1 MRLYLIVILS
11 ILTLSIYSQNNNGVN
26 TSTTPPDSSFAVDD
40 TSGGFG
46 YFYSEEE
53 ENKYLNYKPILGLGF
68 GTITYFG
75 DVRDVYYSNP
85 LVGLKA
91 LNFSVAK
98 GLSSAFDIEFR
109 IISGNLTGN
118 QNYKDQHLNFKTSF
132 LSGGVSLTYNFEH
145 LLKKDGLLLSY
156 KEYRK
161 VIPYF
166 SIGVE
171 TFSFNSK
178 ADLKD
183 ANGNVYHYW
192 SDGTIRN
199 LPESPENDEQ
209 SLVLVRDYVYETDL
223 REMDNDGLGKYNLQ
237 AFAIPIDMAVELQ
250 LHERFQIRLG
260 ATYHYG
266 LVDLIDDISDAGKG
280 SRKGNSSG
288 DSYLYTYFTL
298 KFDIF
303 SSVKEIEEEVMQF
316 NTNVDTRF
324 MDDIVFADEDGDGV
338 DDMKDLCYGTPKGV
352 EVDTSGCPYDDDHD
366 GFANYR
372 DKELNTPKDSITDL
386 NGVMLTEEMIIALS
400 DTSDAINYDQICDYY
415 PSMCGMDLHRLSNE
429 EIPTKFLFLDE
440 DNDGYISI
448 DEVSKALDE
457 FFDMKSDLTIDDIY
471 ELTDFFFSQ

>member
-1 MRLYLIVILS
+1 MRLYLYIIFLLFFFKGVVA
-11 ILTLSIYSQNNNGVN
+11 QN
-26 TSTTPPDSSFAVDD
+26 TQSTNSTPPDTSFAVDD

-53 ENKYLNYKPILGLGF
+53 ESKYLNYKPILGLGS
-68 GTITYFG
+68 GVITYFG
-75 DVRDVYYSNP
+75 DVQDVYNSNP
-85 LVGLKA
+85 IVGLKA

-109 IISGNLTGN
+109 VLSGNLTGN
-118 QNYKDQHLNFKTSF
+118 QNYKGQHLNFKTSF
-132 LSGGVSLTYNFEH
+132 LSGGISLSYNFEH
-145 LLKKDGLLLSY
+145 LLKKEGLLLSY

-161 VIPYF
+161 LIPYI
-166 SIGVE
+166 SLGLE

-183 ANGNVYHYW
+183 ANGYVYNYW

-199 LPESPENDEQ
+199 IPESPQNEEQ
-209 SLVLVRDYVYETDL
+209 SVVLTRDYVYETDL

-237 AFAIPIDMAVELQ
+237 AFAIPIDLAVELQ

-260 ATYHYG
+260 ATYHYM
-266 LVDLIDDISDAGKG
+266 LVDLIDDVSDAGEG
-280 SRKGNSSG
+280 ARKGNSSG

-303 SSVKEIEEEVMQF
+303 SSVKEVEENVLQF
-316 NTNVDTRF
+316 DNNVDTRY
-324 MDDIVFADEDGDGV
+324 MDDIVYADEDGDGV
-338 DDMKDLCYGTPKGV
+338 DDMADLCPGTPKGV
-352 EVDTSGCPYDDDHD
+352 SVDTSGCAFDDDYD
-366 GFANYR
+366 GVPNYR
-372 DKELNTPKDSITDL
+372 DKELTTPKDSITDL
-386 NGVMLTEEMIIALS
+386 DGVMLTPEMIAALS
-400 DTSDAINYDQICDYY
+400 DTTDAIEYDQICDYY

-429 EIPTKFLFLDE
+429 EIPAKFAFLDE
-440 DNDGYISI
+440 DGDGYISI
-448 DEVSKALDE
+448 DEVSKAIDS